1 MASVA
6 FHQFN
11 QFKAEGRVKLF
22 AEYGGYAPGAQLR
35 DFVFID
41 DVVAVNLWF
50 FDHPGVSGIFN
61 LGTGRA
67 QPFNDVASSV
77 VNALRGLKGEA
88 PLSLDAM
95 AQAGL
100 IDYIP
105 FPDALRG
112 KYQCYTQADLSA
124 LRATGCDHAFAD
136 VQNGVARYV
145 ENLAS
150 QP

>member
-1 MASVA
+1 
-6 FHQFN
+6 
-11 QFKAEGRVKLF
+11 
-22 AEYGGYAPGAQLR
+22 
-35 DFVFID
+35 
-41 DVVAVNLWF
+41 VNLWF
-50 FDHPGVSGIFN
+50 FDHPGISGIFN

-77 VNALRGLKGEA
+77 VNALRGLQGEA

-100 IDYIP
+100 IDYVP

-124 LRATGCDHAFAD
+124 LRATGCDHVFAD
-136 VQNGVARYV
+136 VQTGVTRYV

-150 QP
+150 QT